1 MYNPNLNQDQEA
13 QLIANEMLAAAKEER
28 QQKLAARRVARIIK
42 IIATIIVIVA
52 IIVVV
57 RPLFSAE
64 TARDKKRKESLSEIS
79 KEISSYKSN
88 HRNNLPMETS
98 TKQWEREFIEPYLKD
113 KDFFKDPVSGGEYR
127 VVINEKKTANDIK
140 DINDAGK
147 IFVDQSSECA
157 ETGNINP
164 AGSAVA
170 TLRIKLESGEVYC
183 VNAG

>member
-1 MYNPNLNQDQEA
+1 MYNPNPNQDQEA

-28 QQKLAARRVARIIK
+28 QQKLVARRVARIIK

-52 IIVVV
+52 IVVVV

-64 TARDKKRKESLSEIS
+64 TARDKKRKESLSDIS

-113 KDFFKDPVSGGEYR
+113 KDFFKDPMSGGEYR
-127 VVINEKKTANDIK
+127 VVINEKKT
-140 DINDAGK
+140 GK
-147 IFVDQSSECA
+147 IFIDQSSECA

-170 TLRIKLESGEVYC
+170 TLRIRLESGEVHC

>member
-1 MYNPNLNQDQEA
+1 MKRLKSLGLPTGAFLNKTYGIIKHMYNPNLNQDQEA

-52 IIVVV
+52 IVVV
-57 RPLFSAE
+57 MRPLFSAE

-113 KDFFKDPVSGGEYR
+113 KELRDRKS
-127 VVINEKKTANDIK
+127 VV
-140 DINDAGK
+140 
-147 IFVDQSSECA
+147 
-157 ETGNINP
+157 
-164 AGSAVA
+164 
-170 TLRIKLESGEVYC
+170 
-183 VNAG
+183 